1 MEEFKSLT
9 PASSVVK
16 IAACLEKIFKKI
28 TESRE
33 KKIAEHNIK
42 EIEFLKTQC
51 KSDIVQLSLM
61 SSQTFVRLVEDG
73 VLETS
78 NVLAM
83 LISMLPSSSPTQYT
97 TITEGIVSI
106 LLLGLKR
113 KVALLKGNETFQ
125 SQFGL
130 KTQQHPIITLLQNP
144 VVNMNDVANKIVGI
158 CNHHDQ
164 QIKEHSIEYLR
175 PVFLYVLC
183 NPQTLPDSKTIW
195 TGLLSLSKTNLAAKQ
210 LVQEIFSWSKFNSSS
225 TCLFTSILLIE
236 AIEHCLNC
244 NNFTTAIDLCIFQA
258 LIVNN
263 LPKYGIDPRPSLH
276 CLLRVLHSTREHTVN
291 HYNVLLILL
300 AEGLHLLAP
309 NYLQDLLRIIAF
321 IVVQECCGNQYI
333 LNMCLDGI
341 IQWMSQTA
349 FIPAEGLALAHQ
361 IVRKIVA
368 QGKETLPATK
378 TTTVRTNDLP
388 AVQVR
393 YLHPDIAIAF
403 DLAKLVES
411 FDESEFK
418 DVFTFVD
425 ALNVKANSMFCQ
437 RLHLFLRALFLS
449 REPSVDCWFKIYEA
463 ILEIIKVNSGIAYDF
478 LMTYIFKLAGEQQ
491 PEIQM
496 ELLRGLP
503 NFGVSK
509 DNIPMILNTIRNLT
523 AENATFCMD
532 LYLRLWR
539 VESRTY
545 PFLIKLLSTTQK
557 DSDKQWEFEIAKTHT
572 IREICYEKPTQH
584 GSDLVSHLSD
594 TLNTCTDDLGDLA
607 TSLAL
612 DAIVALCDSHTVNIV
627 STWRALS
634 TKFRH
639 ERRPRAL
646 KSLYRFFAHIPLLH
660 TPTLEYEQLVD
671 EALEQLWLTV
681 SRSDADPELV
691 REALS
696 ALKNFEIETLL
707 SMRHIPMQYR
717 HDTPG
722 VREFVGGRE
731 IVDLQQ
737 EMVPGEVWVRLL
749 QNIRPECGSAAADLI
764 AHHIYAEINSYRGGV
779 YRLPEGKPE
788 PRKLQGLFS
797 QSPLRA
803 VVNYLV
809 GQSRFG
815 DHVTEPHVV
824 TNALRAISKK
834 FPKPIPPLDW
844 CFLHSFFHL
853 SFEARKYCILIAKN
867 QLLHSGTARRLLEN
881 FLGDFEPNCFEE
893 DLLLLFS
900 LLPEIANGISLQI
913 LKNFAEKVAIYSFKE
928 SQLSGFAE
936 GCLFEK
942 FIDSVKYIFIGKCDI
957 PEVLD
962 IFTLI
967 IERYMDSMDLDS
979 KLFERYTAVVS
990 VLHPNSI
997 DGLTSPANW
1006 WETPIGK
1013 LKKAT
1018 IIRCYL
1024 VLYNTQLP
1032 NPLKWLTPIIDAYAT
1047 RREEQA
1053 FFFRHLVATLYAFNN
1068 DEQSCNWIMEMFL
1081 QIQALLAES
1090 SNKEKLDKVLYLLD
1104 IFILATVV
1112 LSGCAV
1118 LLGNLDAVATQ
1129 RKDRFALFPESMQF
1143 LCDHTFWK
1151 DQEAKIYEF
1160 LFNLYKNNAIP
1171 ETYAITFKDALICS
1185 RNKSY
1190 FDSKGIWTKYVGLRK

>member
-1 MEEFKSLT
+1 MDEFKNIT
-9 PASSVVK
+9 NASSVVK
-16 IAACLEKIFKKI
+16 ISACLEKIFKKI

-33 KKIAEHNIK
+33 KKISEQNIK

-51 KSDIVQLSLM
+51 KSDLVQLSLL
-61 SSQTFVRLVEDG
+61 SSQTFVRLVEGG
-73 VLETS
+73 VLDAS
-78 NVLAM
+78 NVLTM
-83 LISMLPSSSPTQYT
+83 LISMLPNSSSTQYT

-106 LLLGLKR
+106 LLLGLRR
-113 KVALLKGNETFQ
+113 KVALLKENENFQ
-125 SQFGL
+125 CQFGL
-130 KTQQHPIITLLQNP
+130 KTQQHPLITLLQSSA
-144 VVNMNDVANKIVGI
+144 VNMNDVANKIVGI

-164 QIKEHSIEYLR
+164 QVKVHSIEYLR
-175 PVFLYVLC
+175 PVLLYILC

-195 TGLLSLSKTNLAAKQ
+195 TGLLSLSKTNLDAKQ
-210 LVQEIFSWSKFNSSS
+210 LMQEIFSWSKFNSST

-236 AIEHCLNC
+236 AIEHCLNV
-244 NNFTTAIDLCIFQA
+244 NDFDTVIDLSIFQA

-263 LPKYGIDPRPSLH
+263 LTKFGIDPRPSLH
-276 CLLRVLHSTREHTVN
+276 CLLRVLHSTREHTVH

-300 AEGLHLLAP
+300 AESLHLLSP
-309 NYLQDLLRIIAF
+309 NYLHDLLRIIAF
-321 IVVQECCGNQYI
+321 IIVQECCGNQYI

-361 IVRKIVA
+361 VVRKILER
-368 QGKETLPATK
+368 GKETESAEKTKVHTIDLKPA
-378 TTTVRTNDLP
+378 
-388 AVQVR
+388 QVR
-393 YLHPDIAIAF
+393 YYHPDIAVAF

-437 RLHLFLRALFLS
+437 RLNLFLRALFLS
-449 REPSVDCWFKIYEA
+449 QEPSIDCWFKIYEA

-503 NFGVSK
+503 SFAVSK

-523 AENATFCMD
+523 AENGTFCMD

-539 VESRTY
+539 IEPRTY
-545 PFLIKLLSTTQK
+545 PFLIKLLSTPQK
-557 DSDKQWEFEIAKTHT
+557 DSSKRWEFEIAKTHT
-572 IREICYEKPTQH
+572 IREICYDKPTQH

-594 TLNTCTDDLGDLA
+594 TLNSCTDDAGDLA
-607 TSLAL
+607 TSYAL
-612 DAIVALCDSHTVNIV
+612 DAIVALCNSHTVNII
-627 STWRALS
+627 STWRVLS
-634 TKFRH
+634 SKFRH
-639 ERRPRAL
+639 ERRPKAL

-681 SRSDADPELV
+681 SRSDSEPELV

-696 ALKNFEIETLL
+696 ALKNFEIGSLL

-717 HDTPG
+717 QDTPG

-731 IVDLQQ
+731 VVDLQQ
-737 EMVPGEVWVRLL
+737 EMVPGEVWVHLL
-749 QNIRPECGSAAADLI
+749 QKIRPECGAAAADLI
-764 AHHIYAEINSYRGGV
+764 AHHIYAEINGYRSGV

-788 PRKLQGLFS
+788 PRKLQGLFP

-803 VVNYLV
+803 VVSYVV
-809 GQSRFG
+809 GQARFG

-853 SFEARKYCILIAKN
+853 SFEARKYCLLIAKN

-881 FLGDFEPNCFEE
+881 FLVDFEPNCFEE

-900 LLPEIANGISLQI
+900 LLPEISNGVSLHI
-913 LKNFAEKVAIYSFKE
+913 LKNFAEKIAIYSFKE
-928 SQLSGFAE
+928 SQLSGFTE

-942 FIDSVKYIFIGKCDI
+942 FIDSVKYIFLGKCDI

-979 KLFERYTAVVS
+979 RV
-990 VLHPNSI
+990 
-997 DGLTSPANW
+997 TS
-1006 WETPIGK
+1006 
-1013 LKKAT
+1013 
-1018 IIRCYL
+1018 
-1024 VLYNTQLP
+1024 
-1032 NPLKWLTPIIDAYAT
+1032 
-1047 RREEQA
+1047 
-1053 FFFRHLVATLYAFNN
+1053 FFFFCDCV
-1068 DEQSCNWIMEMFL
+1068 
-1081 QIQALLAES
+1081 
-1090 SNKEKLDKVLYLLD
+1090 NK
-1104 IFILATVV
+1104 VV
-1112 LSGCAV
+1112 L
-1118 LLGNLDAVATQ
+1118 LLIFVV
-1129 RKDRFALFPESMQF
+1129 
-1143 LCDHTFWK
+1143 
-1151 DQEAKIYEF
+1151 I
-1160 LFNLYKNNAIP
+1160 
-1171 ETYAITFKDALICS
+1171 
-1185 RNKSY
+1185 
-1190 FDSKGIWTKYVGLRK
+1190 

>member
-1 MEEFKSLT
+1 MDDCKSIT
-9 PASSVVK
+9 SDTSVVK
-16 IAACLEKIFKKI
+16 ISACLEKLYKKI
-28 TESRE
+28 CDSRE
-33 KKIAEHNIK
+33 KKIPEQNIK
-42 EIEFLKTQC
+42 EIEFLKSQC
-51 KSDIVQLSLM
+51 KSDVVQLSLM

-73 VLETS
+73 VLDTP
-78 NVLAM
+78 NVLTM
-83 LISMLPSSSPTQYT
+83 LISILPNSSSIQYI
-97 TITEGIVSI
+97 TITEGIISV

-113 KVALLKGNETFQ
+113 KLALLKNNETFQ
-125 SQFGL
+125 STFGL

-144 VVNMNDVANKIVGI
+144 AVNMNDVANKIVGI

-164 QIKEHSIEYLR
+164 QIKEHSVEYLR
-175 PVFLYVLC
+175 VVFLYVLC
-183 NPQTLPDSKTIW
+183 SPQTLPDSKAIW
-195 TGLLSLSKTNLAAKQ
+195 TALLTHSKTNPNAIQ
-210 LVQEIFSWSKFNSSS
+210 LVREIFCWSKFNSST
-225 TCLFTSILLIE
+225 TCLLTSTLLIE
-236 AIEHCLNC
+236 AIEHCLNS
-244 NNFTTAIDLCIFQA
+244 NDFTTAIDLCLFQA
-258 LIVNN
+258 LIINKLN
-263 LPKYGIDPRPSLH
+263 KYAIDPRPSLH
-276 CLLRVLHSTREHTVN
+276 CLLSVLHNVREHTVN
-291 HYNVLLILL
+291 HYNVLLVLM
-300 AEGLHLLAP
+300 AECLHLLSP
-309 NYLQDLLRIIAF
+309 NYLHELLRVISF
-321 IVVQECCGNQYI
+321 IVVQENCGNQYI

-349 FIPAEGLALAHQ
+349 FIPSEGLALAHQ
-361 IVRKIVA
+361 IVRKIL
-368 QGKETLPATK
+368 GRSKETSVP
-378 TTTVRTNDLP
+378 VVVHTNDLQ
-388 AVQVR
+388 VGQVR
-393 YLHPDIAIAF
+393 YFHQDIAIAF
-403 DLAKLVES
+403 DVAKLVES

-418 DVFTFVD
+418 DIFIFVD
-425 ALNVKANSMFCQ
+425 TLNVKANSMFSQ

-449 REPSVDCWFKIYEA
+449 REPSMDCWFKIYEA
-463 ILEIIKVNSGIAYDF
+463 ILEIIKVNSNIAYDF

-503 NFGVSK
+503 SFGVSK

-523 AENATFCMD
+523 AENITFAMD

-539 VESRTY
+539 VEPRTY
-545 PFLIKLLSTTQK
+545 TFLVKLLSIPQK
-557 DSDKQWEFEIAKTHT
+557 DNTKRWEFEIAKTHT
-572 IREICYEKPTQH
+572 IREICYDKPTQH
-584 GSDLVSHLSD
+584 GSELVSHLSD
-594 TLNTCTDDLGDLA
+594 TLNSCTDDAGDLA

-627 STWRALS
+627 STWRVLS
-634 TKFRH
+634 NTFRH

-646 KSLYRFFAHIPLLH
+646 KSLYRFFAHIPALH

-681 SRSDADPELV
+681 SRGDAEPELV
-691 REALS
+691 REALM
-696 ALKNFEIETLL
+696 ALKNYEIGTLL
-707 SMRHIPMQYR
+707 AMRHIPMQFR
-717 HDTPG
+717 VETVSG
-722 VREFVGGRE
+722 TRREFAGGRE
-731 IVDLQQ
+731 VVDLQQ
-737 EMVPGEVWVRLL
+737 EMVPGEVWVHLL
-749 QNIRPECGSAAADLI
+749 QKIRPECGAAAADLI
-764 AHHIYAEINSYRGGV
+764 AHHIYAEINGYRSGV

-788 PRKLQGLFS
+788 PRKLQGLFA

-803 VVNYLV
+803 IVNYLV

-824 TNALRAISKK
+824 INALRAISKK
-834 FPKPIPPLDW
+834 FSKPIPPLDW
-844 CFLHSFFHL
+844 CFLHCFFHL

-867 QLLHSGTARRLLEN
+867 QLLHSGTAKRLLEN
-881 FLGDFEPNCFEE
+881 FLADFEPNCFEE

-900 LLPEIANGISLQI
+900 LLPEIANGVSLQI
-913 LKNFAEKVAIYSFKE
+913 LKNFAEKIAIYSFKE
-928 SQLSGFAE
+928 SQLIGFVE

-942 FIDSVKYIFIGKCDI
+942 FIDSVKYVFLGKCDI

-967 IERYMDSMDLDS
+967 VERYMDSMDLDS
-979 KLFERYTAVVS
+979 RLFERYTEVVS

-1024 VLYNTQLP
+1024 VLYNTKLT
-1032 NPLKWLTPIIDAYAT
+1032 NPLKWLSPIIDAYAT
-1047 RREEQA
+1047 RHEEQQ
-1053 FFFRHLVATLYAFNN
+1053 FFFRHLVATLYAYNK

-1104 IFILATVV
+1104 IFILAVVV

-1129 RKDRFALFPESMQF
+1129 RKDRFALFPESMQL
-1143 LCDHTFWK
+1143 LCEHVFWK

-1160 LFNLYKNNAIP
+1160 LYNLYKNNAIP
-1171 ETYAITFKDALICS
+1171 EVYSTKFRDAIICS
-1185 RNKSY
+1185 RNKPY
-1190 FDSKGIWTKYVGLRK
+1190 FDNKGIWTKYVGMRK

>member
-1 MEEFKSLT
+1 MDEFKNIT
-9 PASSVVK
+9 KTSSVVK
-16 IAACLEKIFKKI
+16 ISACLEKIFKKI

-33 KKIAEHNIK
+33 KKISEQNIK

-51 KSDIVQLSLM
+51 KSDIVQLSLL
-61 SSQTFVRLVEDG
+61 SSQTFVRLVEGG
-73 VLETS
+73 VLDAS
-78 NVLAM
+78 NVLTM
-83 LISMLPSSSPTQYT
+83 LISMLPNSSPTQHT

-113 KVALLKGNETFQ
+113 KVALLKENEKFQ
-125 SQFGL
+125 CQFGL
-130 KTQQHPIITLLQNP
+130 KTQQHPLITLLQSSA
-144 VVNMNDVANKIVGI
+144 VNMNDVANKIVGI

-164 QIKEHSIEYLR
+164 QVKEHSVEYLR
-175 PVFLYVLC
+175 PVFLYILC

-195 TGLLSLSKTNLAAKQ
+195 TGLLSLSKTNHSAKQ
-210 LVQEIFSWSKFNSSS
+210 LVQEIFSWCKFNSST
-225 TCLFTSILLIE
+225 TCLFSSILLIE

-244 NNFTTAIDLCIFQA
+244 NDLTTVIDLCIFQA

-263 LPKYGIDPRPSLH
+263 LTKYGIDPRPSLH
-276 CLLRVLHSTREHTVN
+276 CLLRVLHNTREHTVN

-300 AEGLHLLAP
+300 AESLHLLSP
-309 NYLQDLLRIIAF
+309 NYLHDLLRIIAF

-361 IVRKIVA
+361 VVRKILA
-368 QGKETLPATK
+368 RGKETQSVETTK
-378 TTTVRTNDLP
+378 VRTSDLKP
-388 AVQVR
+388 AEVR
-393 YLHPDIAIAF
+393 YFHPDIAIAF

-425 ALNVKANSMFCQ
+425 TLNVKANSMFCQ

-449 REPSVDCWFKIYEA
+449 QEPSVDCWFKIYEA
-463 ILEIIKVNSGIAYDF
+463 ILEIIKVNGGIAYDF

-503 NFGVSK
+503 SFAVSK

-523 AENATFCMD
+523 IENATFCMD

-539 VESRTY
+539 IEPRTY
-545 PFLIKLLSTTQK
+545 PFLIKLLSTPQK
-557 DSDKQWEFEIAKTHT
+557 DNNKRWEFEIAKTHT

-594 TLNTCTDDLGDLA
+594 TLNSCTDDAGDLA
-607 TSLAL
+607 TSHAL
-612 DAIVALCDSHTVNIV
+612 DAIVALCDSHTVNII
-627 STWRALS
+627 STWRVLS

-671 EALEQLWLTV
+671 EALEQLWSTV
-681 SRSDADPELV
+681 SRSDSEPELV
-691 REALS
+691 REALA
-696 ALKNFEIETLL
+696 ALKNFEIGSLL

-717 HDTPG
+717 QDTPG
-722 VREFVGGRE
+722 VREYVGGRE
-731 IVDLQQ
+731 VVDLQQ
-737 EMVPGEVWVRLL
+737 EMVPGEVWVHLL
-749 QNIRPECGSAAADLI
+749 QKIRPECGASAADLI
-764 AHHIYAEINSYRGGV
+764 AHHIYAEINGYRSGV

-788 PRKLQGLFS
+788 PRKLQGLFP

-844 CFLHSFFHL
+844 CFLHGFFHL

-881 FLGDFEPNCFEE
+881 FLVDFEPNCFEE

-900 LLPEIANGISLQI
+900 LLPEISNGISLQI
-913 LKNFAEKVAIYSFKE
+913 LKSFAEKISIYSFKE
-928 SQLSGFAE
+928 SQLSGFTE

-942 FIDSVKYIFIGKCDI
+942 FIDSVKYIFLGKCDI

-979 KLFERYTAVVS
+979 RLFERYTEVVS

-1024 VLYNTQLP
+1024 VLYNTQLS
-1032 NPLKWLTPIIDAYAT
+1032 NPLKWLTPIIDAYST
-1047 RREEQA
+1047 RREEQP
-1053 FFFRHLVATLYAFNN
+1053 FFFRHLVSTLYAFNS
-1068 DEQSCNWIMEMFL
+1068 DEQSCQWIMEMFL

-1104 IFILATVV
+1104 IFILAVVV

-1118 LLGNLDAVATQ
+1118 LLGNLDSIATQ
-1129 RKDRFALFPESMQF
+1129 RKDRFALFPESLQF
-1143 LCDHTFWK
+1143 LCEHVFWK

-1160 LFNLYKNNAIP
+1160 LYNLYKNSAIP
-1171 ETYAITFKDALICS
+1171 EVYAAIFKNAIICS
-1185 RNKSY
+1185 RNKTY
-1190 FDSKGIWTKYVGLRK
+1190 FDNKGIWTKYVGMRK